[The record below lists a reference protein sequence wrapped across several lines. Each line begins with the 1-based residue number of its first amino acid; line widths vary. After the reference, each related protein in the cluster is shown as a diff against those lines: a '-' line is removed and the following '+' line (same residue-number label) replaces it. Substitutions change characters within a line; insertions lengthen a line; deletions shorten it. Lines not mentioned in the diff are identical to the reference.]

1 MRILDPEDLSQHID
15 RLYRAAWAL
24 CGSREDA
31 EDLVQ
36 ETFARVLSRPR
47 LLRGDDELYYLMRV
61 LRNSF
66 LTSRRTAS
74 RRPVTVATLEDVV
87 TADPKPMARPDQA
100 LEVRRCMRRSPSSP
114 RTSARRSWRSTCSG
128 CPIAKPRARSAYARR
143 RSRRG
148 CSEPANRSPVGS
160 RPSARRARR
169 RMSRQTP
176 AIATLDGHPSQP
188 REGNKRGPAESYAV
202 GKLDDPKTPPQRG
215 RAG

>member
-1 MRILDPEDLSQHID
+1 MRILDPESLSQHTD

-47 LLRGDDELYYLMRV
+47 MLRGDDELYYLMRV

-100 LEVRRCMRRSPSSP
+100 L
-114 RTSARRSWRSTCSG
+114 
-128 CPIAKPRARSAYARR
+128 
-143 RSRRG
+143 
-148 CSEPANRSPVGS
+148 
-160 RPSARRARR
+160 
-169 RMSRQTP
+169 
-176 AIATLDGHPSQP
+176 
-188 REGNKRGPAESYAV
+188 
-202 GKLDDPKTPPQRG
+202 
-215 RAG
+215 

>member
-1 MRILDPEDLSQHID
+1 MRILDPESLSRHTD

-47 LLRGDDELYYLMRV
+47 VLHGDDELYYLMRV

-100 LEVRRCMRRSPSSP
+100 LEVREVYETIAQLPQDFRETLVAIDVLGLSYREA
-114 RTSARRSWRSTCSG
+114 ARALGVREATITTRLF
-128 CPIAKPRARSAYARR
+128 RARKQIAGRLIAEPAPSEAPNQPANPGDRDPGRASVAAARGEQKLPR
-143 RSRRG
+143 GVLRSR
-148 CSEPANRSPVGS
+148 EAP
-160 RPSARRARR
+160 
-169 RMSRQTP
+169 
-176 AIATLDGHPSQP
+176 
-188 REGNKRGPAESYAV
+188 
-202 GKLDDPKTPPQRG
+202 
-215 RAG
+215 